1 MPAVLQFNK
10 PAIEGVIGKAA
21 RYLDISGGFNGFCA
35 FVDDLNASM
44 NIPKTLGGLGIAYP
58 DIDCIVAG
66 ALKDPSTG
74 GNPIE
79 MTPENTRMLLHEI
92 I

>member
-1 MPAVLQFNK
+1 MPLLHD
-10 PAIEGVIGKAA
+10 AINA
-21 RYLDISGGFNGFCA
+21 YLSPLLKKHSVGGLLTI
-35 FVDDLNASM
+35 DDLNASM
-44 NIPKTLGGLGIAYP
+44 SIPKTLGGLGIENP
-58 DIDCIVAG
+58 DIDLIVAG

-79 MTPENTRMLLHEI
+79 MTPENTRRLLHEI